1 MIREI
6 RNTFGKLIS
15 RLKTAEQIIIEL
27 EDRPIEITMLQ
38 FKQSDKNNREF
49 KIYRI
54 VWKNPT
60 YVYFEYQNKRDTMQK
75 NLVNK
80 PWSRIF
86 KNSWQTSQYR
96 CKKFRDFSEV

>member
-54 VWKNPT
+54 V
-60 YVYFEYQNKRDTMQK
+60 
-75 NLVNK
+75 
-80 PWSRIF
+80 
-86 KNSWQTSQYR
+86 
-96 CKKFRDFSEV
+96 